1 MYIKSLKLHNFR
13 NYEKLEIDFS
23 RDFNILYGENAQGK
37 TNIIEAIFLCAS
49 GRSHRTSKDAEL
61 VRLDSDGYY
70 VKLDIEKNASDTEVE
85 IAYKKDD
92 KRRIRINDIPVG
104 RIGELVGQLNVVIF
118 SPEDLLVIK
127 EGPAERRRFLDITL
141 SQLRPSYFYDLQQY
155 SKILSQRNSLLKEIQ
170 FNNKLM
176 DTLEIWNSN
185 LVKTGSRI
193 IKARRAFIE
202 KLNRVAEN
210 MHYKLTDGKEKLETK
225 YAPSVNADDL
235 DDIESIESSF
245 SRKITEGLHKEL
257 QRCSTLYGPHRDD
270 YVIFLDGMNIKQ
282 YGSQGQQRTSVLS
295 VKLSEVDIVKE
306 ETGEYPV
313 LLLDDV
319 MSELDANRQSYLC
332 DNLQD
337 IQTLITC
344 TDKTFF
350 CCKNNIKASFFNVS
364 KGSVTGG

>member
-1 MYIKSLKLHNFR
+1 LKLHNFR

-202 KLNRVAEN
+202 KLNIVAEN

-225 YAPSVNADDL
+225 YAPSVSK
-235 DDIESIESSF
+235 ESVH
-245 SRKITEGLHKEL
+245 L
-257 QRCSTLYGPHRDD
+257 
-270 YVIFLDGMNIKQ
+270 
-282 YGSQGQQRTSVLS
+282 
-295 VKLSEVDIVKE
+295 
-306 ETGEYPV
+306 
-313 LLLDDV
+313 
-319 MSELDANRQSYLC
+319 
-332 DNLQD
+332 
-337 IQTLITC
+337 
-344 TDKTFF
+344 
-350 CCKNNIKASFFNVS
+350 
-364 KGSVTGG
+364 